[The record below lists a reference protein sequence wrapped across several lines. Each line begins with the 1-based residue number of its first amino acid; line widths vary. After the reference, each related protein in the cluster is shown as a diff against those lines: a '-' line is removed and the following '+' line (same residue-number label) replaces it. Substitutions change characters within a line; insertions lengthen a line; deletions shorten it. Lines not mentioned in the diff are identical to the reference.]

1 MEQVAAENLLGAWSL
16 VTWDIQYDDKRP
28 VTYPYG
34 ADAQGLLIYS
44 ADGFMSVVISSARRP
59 RLSTESVRKA
69 PVEQKIDAF
78 ETYFS
83 YAGRWELHADS
94 VVHRLLFALN
104 PNFIGTDQVRQLDL
118 AGGRLT
124 LSTTDEVKGVGRLHR
139 LVWRREGPAPDRH
152 R

>member
-1 MEQVAAENLLGAWSL
+1 MGQVTAEDLLGAWSL

-44 ADGFMSVVISSARRP
+44 ADGQMSVVISSARRP
-59 RLSTESVRKA
+59 RLATESVRRA
-69 PVEQKIDAF
+69 PVEQKLNAF

-83 YAGRWELHADS
+83 YAGRWELREDAI
-94 VVHRLLFALN
+94 VHRLAFALN
-104 PNFIGTDQVRQLDL
+104 PNFIGTDQVRQLQL
-118 AGGRLT
+118 AGPRLT
-124 LSTTDEVKGVGRLHR
+124 LSTSDEVKGVGRLHR
-139 LVWRREGPAPDRH
+139 LVWRREGPAPGRS